1 MRPKASSSP
10 TARCTASP
18 PASGPRTSRRRT
30 AWPAPSRPALSGSTR
45 TTSTIPQRRSA
56 ATSSRGSGETWDARR
71 WTTIRSSRPC
81 GLDYECGVRNA
92 ECGIEG
98 PRSVNEAYICAALR
112 TPVGKHG
119 GALAGVR
126 ADDLAAIPIKAVVER
141 SGVDPLVID
150 DVILGCTN
158 QAGEDNR
165 NVARMALLLAG
176 LPVEVPGQTVSRL
189 CGSGVQAVAS
199 AAQAIKADEGA
210 VFIAGG
216 VENMTRAPYVT
227 LKTGEAWSRRAP
239 ETADTT
245 VGWRFTNPRLKQDWT
260 ISLGETAEVV
270 AQRYKITRAEQDAF
284 AVESQRPADAALK
297 ACVFTDGLVWFPPPD
312 GTTFAKDEY
321 PRAGTTLESVA
332 KLKPAFRSDGTVTA
346 ASSSGINDGAAALLI
361 MGRSKAVEGGG
372 GRWQP
377 LARVVATAVAGVDPS
392 CMGLG
397 PIPATQKVLKRAGLS
412 IEQIDL
418 IELNEAFAA
427 QAIACVR
434 ELRLDPAKV
443 NIYGGAIALGH
454 PLGATG
460 ARLLTTLVH
469 ALRRTQSRYGLC
481 AMCIGVGQGIAMIV
495 ERA

>member
-1 MRPKASSSP
+1 M
-10 TARCTASP
+10 
-18 PASGPRTSRRRT
+18 
-30 AWPAPSRPALSGSTR
+30 
-45 TTSTIPQRRSA
+45 
-56 ATSSRGSGETWDARR
+56 
-71 WTTIRSSRPC
+71 
-81 GLDYECGVRNA
+81 RNA
-92 ECGIEG
+92 ECGIDG
-98 PRSVNEAYICAALR
+98 HRSVNEAYICAALR

-119 GALAGVR
+119 GSLAGVR

-141 SGVDPLVID
+141 SGVDPLSID

-176 LPVEVPGQTVSRL
+176 LPVEVPGQTVNRL
-189 CGSGVQAVAS
+189 CGSGLQAAAS
-199 AAQAIKADEGA
+199 AAQAIKAGEGD
-210 VFIAGG
+210 VFVAGG

-227 LKTGEAWSRRAP
+227 LKSGEAWSRKAP

-245 VGWRFTNPRLKQDWT
+245 VGWRFTNPRLKKDWT

-270 AQRYKITRAEQDAF
+270 ATRYKITRTEQDAF
-284 AVESQRPADAALK
+284 AVESQRRAEAALK
-297 ACVFTDGLVWFPPPD
+297 ACVFTDELVPVPLPD
-312 GTTFAKDEY
+312 GTAFAKDEY

-332 KLKPAFRSDGTVTA
+332 KLKPAFQKDGTVTA
-346 ASSSGINDGAAALLI
+346 ASSSGINDGAAALLVTA
-361 MGRSKAVEGGG
+361 RQTK
-372 GRWQP
+372 P
-377 LARVVATAVAGVDPS
+377 LARIVATAVAGVDPS

-397 PIPATQKVLKRAGLS
+397 PIPATQKVLKRAGLT
-412 IEQIDL
+412 IDQIDL

-427 QAIACVR
+427 QAIACIR
-434 ELRLDPAKV
+434 ELKLDPAKV

-469 ALRRTQSRYGLC
+469 ALRRTKSRYGLC